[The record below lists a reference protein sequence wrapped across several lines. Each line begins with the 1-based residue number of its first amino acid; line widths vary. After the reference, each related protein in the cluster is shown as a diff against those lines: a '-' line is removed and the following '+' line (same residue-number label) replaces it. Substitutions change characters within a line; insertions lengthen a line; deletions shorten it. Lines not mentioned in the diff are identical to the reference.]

1 MRVPDLRIPCL
12 LVLLAGLWACGTSQ
26 PTRYYLLSSSAPAP
40 APASAQRDLT
50 VGVGPI
56 ILPPYLERR
65 EMVSRSST
73 NELGVAV
80 YHQWGEPFK
89 DNISR
94 VLSEDLGRRLGTE
107 RIVRLPLKRSLRRA
121 LVIDYQVTIVFG
133 RFEKNPD
140 GTVVL
145 EARWAVL
152 DNDKNE
158 LLLRRS
164 EYSQNPTGADH
175 AAQAAAQ
182 SRVLGLLGEEIAAA
196 VLDLERA
203 PGH

>member
-1 MRVPDLRIPCL
+1 MRLPDLRIPCL
-12 LVLLAGLWACGTSQ
+12 LVLLAGLSACGTSQ

-40 APASAQRDLT
+40 VAAQSELT
-50 VGVGPI
+50 LGIGPI
-56 ILPPYLERR
+56 ILPPYLDRR
-65 EMVSRSST
+65 EMVSRSSDT
-73 NELGVAV
+73 ELGVAV
-80 YHQWGEPFK
+80 YHQWGEPLR

-94 VLSEDLGRRLGTE
+94 VLREDLGRRLGTD
-107 RIVRLPLKRSLRRA
+107 RIIRLPVKRSLRRA

-133 RFEKNPD
+133 SFEKNPD
-140 GTVVL
+140 GKVVL